1 MCRPL
6 GSNTAG
12 TQLNSTDENESTV
25 TGRKAAISF
34 ILLTLFIDILG
45 IGIIIPV
52 LPELIKGFIENDPE
66 IVAGKSAEEF
76 WEPFRIA
83 TDVGRLFLVR
93 CLFWASTFW

>member
-52 LPELIKGFIENDPE
+52 LPEL
-66 IVAGKSAEEF
+66 
-76 WEPFRIA
+76 FRIA